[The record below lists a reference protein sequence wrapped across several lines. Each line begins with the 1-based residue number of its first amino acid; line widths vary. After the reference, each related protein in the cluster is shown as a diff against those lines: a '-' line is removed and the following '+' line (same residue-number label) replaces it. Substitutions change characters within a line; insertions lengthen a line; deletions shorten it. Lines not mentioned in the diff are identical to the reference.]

1 MSQKALVAK
10 RYAKALYEIANQEQ
24 ITSLV
29 EQELKALV
37 QVITQD
43 SEVQNFIASP
53 NISEKTKLESIH
65 TALQGKVSQPVI
77 NMISL
82 LIERGRMEI
91 LPELSE
97 SFVKIAGK
105 AIGMADALVYTTYL
119 LNDQEQQDVA
129 NEFGQLTHQTI
140 RVQNVV
146 DPSLLGGMKVII
158 GDTLYDGS
166 LAGKLARLEKSFNR
180 QA

>member
-77 NMISL
+77 NMIGL

>member
-77 NMISL
+77 NMIGL

-105 AIGMADALVYTTYL
+105 AIGMADALVL
-119 LNDQEQQDVA
+119 
-129 NEFGQLTHQTI
+129 
-140 RVQNVV
+140 
-146 DPSLLGGMKVII
+146 SLIHI
-158 GDTLYDGS
+158 
-166 LAGKLARLEKSFNR
+166 
-180 QA
+180 